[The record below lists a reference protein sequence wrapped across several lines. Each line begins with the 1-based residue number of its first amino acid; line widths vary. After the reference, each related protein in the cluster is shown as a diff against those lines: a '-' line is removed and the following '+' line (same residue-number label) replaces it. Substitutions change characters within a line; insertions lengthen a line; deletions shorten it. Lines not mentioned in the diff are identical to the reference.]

1 MFVLL
6 YYSINT
12 IGGGANMEW
21 QIDNNKP
28 VYIQL
33 VEQLKMKIISG
44 EIELDSKLDSVRNL
58 ASDAMVNPNTMQKA
72 LAELERQGFV
82 YSKRTSGRF
91 VTDDKDLI
99 DTERK
104 KLVKENVK
112 KSLETLINLG
122 YTDEEII
129 SLVKEILT
137 EGTDE

>member
-1 MFVLL
+1 
-6 YYSINT
+6 
-12 IGGGANMEW
+12 MEW

-44 EIELDSKLDSVRNL
+44 EIELDYKLDSVRNL
-58 ASDAMVNPNTMQKA
+58 ASEAMVNPNTMQKA

-104 KLVKENVK
+104 KLVKESIK

>member
-1 MFVLL
+1 
-6 YYSINT
+6 
-12 IGGGANMEW
+12 MEW

-28 VYIQL
+28 VYIQI

-44 EIELDSKLDSVRNL
+44 EIELDSKLDSVRSL
-58 ASDAMVNPNTMQKA
+58 ASEAMVNPNTMQKA

-91 VTDDKDLI
+91 VTDNKELV

-112 KSLETLINLG
+112 KSLETLVSLG
-122 YTDEEII
+122 YTNDEII
-129 SLVKEILT
+129 SLVKEILW
-137 EGTDE
+137 EDSNE